1 MMKYRKKPIIVEA
14 YQTEYE
20 VDINT
25 PNGLRHAS
33 IGDFIITG
41 ENGEKYP
48 CKPDIFAQTYEPI
61 GDEKEVYVVKDGK
74 VAAVSCIDNYG
85 IKIFLNKEDAEKAA
99 RVEDRLN
106 KYLSEIENLNETI
119 NRYKELD
126 DGGKVD

>member
-25 PNGLRHAS
+25 SNGLRHAS

-48 CKPDIFAQTYEPI
+48 CKPNIFAQTYEPI
-61 GDEKEVYVVKDGK
+61 EDEKEVYVVEDGK
-74 VAAVSCIDNYG
+74 AAVVPCKSIFIDNYG
-85 IKIFLNKEDAEKAA
+85 IKIFFNKEDAEKAV
-99 RVEDRLN
+99 RE
-106 KYLSEIENLNETI
+106 
-119 NRYKELD
+119 EL
-126 DGGKVD
+126 